1 MIDSTRR
8 TLAAL
13 QLFLRTNTPSEQEIK
28 RYEHRL
34 PRPAQ
39 TLH

>member
-1 MIDSTRR
+1 MIDSVKRVR
-8 TLAAL
+8 AAL
-13 QLFLRTNTPSEQEIK
+13 QLFLRTDTPSEQEIN

>member
-1 MIDSTRR
+1 MIDAVQRVR
-8 TLAAL
+8 AAL
-13 QLFLRTNTPSEQEIK
+13 QLFLRTNTASEQKIK